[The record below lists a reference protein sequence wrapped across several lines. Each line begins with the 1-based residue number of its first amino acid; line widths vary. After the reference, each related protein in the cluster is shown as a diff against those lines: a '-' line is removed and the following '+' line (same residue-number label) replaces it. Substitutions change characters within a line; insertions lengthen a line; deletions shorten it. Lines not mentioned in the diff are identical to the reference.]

1 MLVVNNISIQFGGR
15 YLFDNVSFAVDKG
28 QRIGLIGRNGA
39 GKTTL
44 LKIIADEY
52 APDEGNVSKP
62 KYYTIGYLPQEINII
77 STKPLFDEVKS
88 ALIEINQLSQSL
100 DDLTNEIS
108 NRTDYESNEYQKV
121 TENLAQD
128 TERFSILGGHSIDA
142 IIERTLLGL
151 GFLREDFSKPLDTF
165 SGGWQMRME
174 LSKIL
179 LCRPDIILL
188 DEPTNHLDIESIFW
202 VETFLKNYEGAVI
215 VVSHDKKFLD
225 TVTNRTI
232 EIINGKTYDMGLA
245 FSEFLKVRAEQK
257 VQQLNAYKNQQ
268 RHIAQ
273 QERFIE
279 RFRSKSTLAT
289 RVQSKVKQLDK
300 LERIELDEEQIKA
313 MNLRFPEGNRA
324 GRTIIDINLLSKR
337 FDDNLVLDKIDF
349 AIERGERI
357 AFVGKNGEGKSTL
370 SRIIAGIEEYEGK
383 LEVGYNMQISYFAQQ
398 QANQLM
404 GDKTVFQTIDD
415 AAVGNLRTN
424 VRNILGA
431 FLFSGDAQDKK
442 VKVLSGGEKAR
453 LALAKLILE
462 PSNLL
467 VLDEPTNHLD
477 MLSKDVL
484 KKALLNYSGALIVV
498 SHDRDF
504 LEGLTTKTVE
514 FKNKGIQ
521 SYQGGINDYLYKL
534 KLDGFDEL
542 ERNKK
547 INSAKSDLPQ
557 SQNQLD
563 RQKRKDANKE
573 RNRLQKNVLECEKK
587 IEKYETRKAEIEA
600 LFANTEFFQEANVS
614 KIEAEYEELK
624 TSLDEVMENWTMAEE
639 ELEALLK

>member
-1 MLVVNNISIQFGGR
+1 LLVVNNISIQFGGR